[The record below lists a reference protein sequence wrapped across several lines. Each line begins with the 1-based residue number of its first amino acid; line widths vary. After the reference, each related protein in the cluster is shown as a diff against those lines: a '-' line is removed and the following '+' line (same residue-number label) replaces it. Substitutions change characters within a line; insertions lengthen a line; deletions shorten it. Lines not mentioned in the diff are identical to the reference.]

1 MLACQRGGW
10 LIIKSARVL
19 LLALAMMPIGVMRR
33 CVRVCVRERGS
44 VRGGHAARAH
54 SITLVLIPLP
64 SYASLPWYAFHY
76 LRTHHY
82 IRTHSTTFVLTPLP
96 SYSSKH
102 FLFREIWVEPAE
114 PFFPK
119 SQVQP
124 VLPFFLPLFF
134 WSGSTRFFRKN
145 FFFGKKCVF

>member
-33 CVRVCVRERGS
+33 CVRVCERERGS

-54 SITLVLIPLP
+54 SITFLLITLP
-64 SYASLPWYAFHY
+64 SYSSLPSYSFHY
-76 LRTHHY
+76 LR
-82 IRTHSTTFVLTPLP
+82 IHSITFVLIPLP

-134 WSGSTRFFRKN
+134 WSGSTRFFRKI